1 VTAPAPGVAARRT
14 AVEALGRIETEGAY
28 ANLVLPAV
36 LERTSLASRDRA
48 FVTEL
53 VYGTTRMRRA
63 CDWLVDRFVTRPPDP
78 AARTWLRIGAYQ
90 LAFLDTPPHA
100 AVGATVEAAPTKLR
114 GFLNAVLRKVATADR
129 NWPDDATRLSYPD
142 WIVARLRA
150 DLGDEPALVALEEMN
165 RSATVSTRPDG
176 YVQDLAS
183 QWVADAVGA
192 QPGELVLD
200 VAAAPGGKSTALAST
215 GAAVIAADVRPGRV
229 GLIVA
234 NARRLGLQVPA
245 LAADGRRPPFA
256 ARTFDRV
263 LLDAP
268 CSGLGTLRR
277 RPDARWRI
285 EEGDVG
291 ALARLQRDL
300 LEQAISLVR
309 PGGTLIYSVC
319 TMTAAETIEI
329 DRQLAAAHPDLE
341 AVGEVVAPWEA
352 LGRGRLLLP
361 PAAGTDGMYLLAL
374 RVGPSAR

>member
-63 CDWLVDRFVTRPPDP
+63 CDWLVDRFVTRPPDA

-150 DLGDEPALVALEEMN
+150 DLGDEPALLALEEMN

-192 QPGELVLD
+192 QPGERVLD
-200 VAAAPGGKSTALAST
+200 VAAAPGGKATALAST
-215 GAAVIAADVRPGRV
+215 GAAVIAADLRPGRV
-229 GLIVA
+229 GLIAA

-277 RPDARWRI
+277 RADARWRI
-285 EEGDVG
+285 EEGDVD

-309 PGGTLIYSVC
+309 PGGTLTYSVC

-329 DRQLAAAHPDLE
+329 DRQLAAAHPALE